1 MIFTG
6 ALILAGKG
14 DEVIGFKQGTP
25 GDFPGQDQMPTPSS
39 LFGFFH
45 LILDVSIDRC
55 QLTMERCL
63 MAAFL
68 TPSPQL

>member
-25 GDFPGQDQMPTPSS
+25 GDFPGQDQMPTLSS
-39 LFGFFH
+39 LFCFFH
-45 LILDVSIDRC
+45 LILDVSID
-55 QLTMERCL
+55 
-63 MAAFL
+63 
-68 TPSPQL
+68 